1 MSYSHC
7 MGCVGGPTKGTGA
20 ARSSELNI
28 NTHFKRCFYDLLG
41 FFDKIDWI
49 GREEER
55 KEDRREKGGGRRK
68 KGRREKGGRG
78 EGRRKPGRRRGYQV
92 LTLFP
97 PSRYVPTHALPT

>member
-7 MGCVGGPTKGTGA
+7 MGCVCGSTQGTGA

-41 FFDKIDWI
+41 FLDKIDGI
-49 GREEER
+49 GMEEER

-68 KGRREKGGRG
+68 KGEGKMGEGGKEKGEGEKGEEKQEG
-78 EGRRKPGRRRGYQV
+78 EGATKY
-92 LTLFP
+92 
-97 PSRYVPTHALPT
+97 